1 MEVKNVKGNNPE
13 LLVDFNGN
21 AVQAWPL
28 GGRTIP
34 ANPAQ
39 KLIAKSSLIRISNP
53 SDTLV
58 YLFRLVQGRQISGD
72 MGFPIFPKSSEYFA
86 CEIGDEFS
94 IKGAELFV
102 TFLREPDTQ
111 PIFDLIG
118 SSFNRSQLSQGEVS
132 WELPDKKVAIVSGFI
147 DYCYEPSKL
156 GHWIT
161 ALISPVQRPS
171 SIKDRTPNATVIIEK
186 DNGTVYQFSMLDMEL
201 SDAKPLS
208 IDIPISR
215 PGEIILI
222 KLDWDG
228 TGMTEDVL
236 TLKVGERIILRN
248 G

>member
-21 AVQAWPL
+21 AVQAWFL
-28 GGRTIP
+28 GGRTVTVT
-34 ANPAQ
+34 PAQ
-39 KLIAKSSLIRISNP
+39 RLIAKSSLIRICNP
-53 SDTLV
+53 SDGPA

-72 MGFPIFPKSSEYFA
+72 MGFPILPKSSEYFA

-94 IKGAELFV
+94 IKGVELFA
-102 TFLREPDTQ
+102 TFLREPDMQ
-111 PIFDLIG
+111 PISALYG
-118 SSFNRSQLSQGEVS
+118 SSFNSKQLLQGEVS
-132 WELPDKKVAIVSGFI
+132 WRLNKTYATVMGFI
-147 DYCYEPSKL
+147 DYCYKPSKL

-161 ALISPVQRPS
+161 VQISPVQKPI
-171 SIKDRTPNATVIIEK
+171 SIKDRYPNATVIIEK

-201 SDAKPLS
+201 SDDKPLS

-222 KLDWDG
+222 KLDWGG
-228 TGMTEDVL
+228 TGMTEDIL
-236 TLKVGERIILRN
+236 TLKVDEGTILRN